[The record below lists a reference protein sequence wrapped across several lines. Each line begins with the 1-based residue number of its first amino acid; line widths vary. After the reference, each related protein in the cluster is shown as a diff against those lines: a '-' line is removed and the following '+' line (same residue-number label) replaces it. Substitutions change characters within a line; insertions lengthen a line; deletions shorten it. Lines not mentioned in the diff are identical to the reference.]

1 LRPSA
6 GGLKALLPLLGDRRR
21 AGATVD
27 SLSFSFVAVTVIG
40 TLEGSEA
47 MRSLRWLW
55 LRLRL
60 LLLRTTF
67 LPFRGLRRVLLG
79 YLVSRGSVL
88 DVPRAALEKS
98 DSRGDKHDEFNE
110 EDDEEVEDKE
120 ANISDDGIGKSSTDS
135 PTSSKRTPLLKL

>member
-1 LRPSA
+1 M
-6 GGLKALLPLLGDRRR
+6 
-21 AGATVD
+21 D

-88 DVPRAALEKS
+88 DVPRAALEES
-98 DSRGDKHDEFNE
+98 DSRGDKHDECCE
-110 EDDEEVEDKE
+110 RRSSRYDDANRYTQKE
-120 ANISDDGIGKSSTDS
+120 KQIGCTREYFSLCTREQLYHLNYTG
-135 PTSSKRTPLLKL
+135 PPLLDNSRP

>member
-1 LRPSA
+1 
-6 GGLKALLPLLGDRRR
+6 
-21 AGATVD
+21 
-27 SLSFSFVAVTVIG
+27 
-40 TLEGSEA
+40 
-47 MRSLRWLW
+47 M
-55 LRLRL
+55 
-60 LLLRTTF
+60 
-67 LPFRGLRRVLLG
+67 LLG

-88 DVPRAALEKS
+88 DVPRAALEES

>member
-1 LRPSA
+1 
-6 GGLKALLPLLGDRRR
+6 
-21 AGATVD
+21 VD

-88 DVPRAALEKS
+88 DVPRAALEES
-98 DSRGDKHDEFNE
+98 DSRGDKHDEFN
-110 EDDEEVEDKE
+110 EEVEDKE